1 MHWAKTNNT
10 PFPSFPGPL
19 YQNEVKCSGF
29 DVEMIFHSRANKT
42 HFHNKGCVLTLI
54 LKERVFGIRKWS
66 ILLMFFVR
74 GFVPVRLLFSSC
86 IAVLYLAKG
95 LFFFK

>member
-1 MHWAKTNNT
+1 MHWAKKNNT

-19 YQNEVKCSGF
+19 YQNEVKCSAF
-29 DVEMIFHSRANKT
+29 AVEMIFHSHASKT
-42 HFHNKGCVLTLI
+42 HFHRKGCVLTLI
-54 LKERVFGIRKWS
+54 LKVRVFGIRKWS

-95 LFFFK
+95 LFF

>member
-19 YQNEVKCSGF
+19 YQNEVKCSAF
-29 DVEMIFHSRANKT
+29 DVEMIFHSHR
-42 HFHNKGCVLTLI
+42 KGCVLNLI
-54 LKERVFGIRKWS
+54 LKVRVFGIRKWS

-74 GFVPVRLLFSSC
+74 GFVPVRLLF
-86 IAVLYLAKG
+86 YN
-95 LFFFK
+95 